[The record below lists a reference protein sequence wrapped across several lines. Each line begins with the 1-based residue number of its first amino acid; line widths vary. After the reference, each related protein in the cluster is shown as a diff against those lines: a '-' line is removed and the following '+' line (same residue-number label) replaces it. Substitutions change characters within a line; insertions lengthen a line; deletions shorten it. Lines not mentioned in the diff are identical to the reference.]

1 MWDSVGGV
9 LFKHLLQKINISTTM
24 EMIKT
29 SMSDANVSVLLF
41 ACLSHHSG
49 WFACCSKEADKARRW
64 CCDFACEKVK
74 DTRDSVLGLGQSF
87 KNFFKKALFKK

>member
-1 MWDSVGGV
+1 
-9 LFKHLLQKINISTTM
+9 M

-49 WFACCSKEADKARRW
+49 WFEFCSKEADKVGRW
-64 CCDFACEKVK
+64 CCDFACGKVK
-74 DTRDSVLGLGQSF
+74 DTRNSVLGLGQSF
-87 KNFFKKALFKK
+87 KKFFKKALFKK